1 MPHTLPPK
9 PDFAPS
15 NPANTLRL
23 VALWGLSEAFL
34 GGILHALKLP
44 LTGLLVGGAS
54 LVLIVL
60 LGQAGRRG
68 TVLRGLLV
76 VLSIKALLSPQSPP
90 TAYLAVA
97 FQGVLGE
104 LLAGGRAWPRLRGA
118 VLGAVT
124 MLESAGQQLFV
135 LWLLYQKPLAV
146 AFNAFLNK
154 LLGATAPG
162 AARPDYALGLA
173 AGWLGGHALAGA
185 ALGWWA
191 GGLPARL
198 PQLAAAHPE
207 WQVPAAG
214 EAAGTAE
221 APAALPAPAAPAGR
235 RWRLSRV
242 LLGIWVALALAWLG
256 SRLGWWGAGP
266 LGEKGLAGLL
276 LRSALI
282 YGAWALVLAP
292 WLLRRLRGYL
302 SRPRPGRWATD
313 LAAALAL
320 LPDARQLV
328 AACWTRTAHRRGL
341 ARLRLVVQV
350 LAVNV
355 VGG

>member
-1 MPHTLPPK
+1 MVPVTQP
-9 PDFAPS
+9 
-15 NPANTLRL
+15 NTLRL
-23 VALWGLSEAFL
+23 IALWGLSEAFL
-34 GGILHALKLP
+34 GGILHALKMP

-54 LVLIVL
+54 LILIVL
-60 LGQAGRRG
+60 LGQGGGRG

-76 VLSIKALLSPQSPP
+76 VLSIKVLLSPQSPP

-104 LLAGGRAWPRLRGA
+104 LLAGGRALPRLRGA

-146 AFNAFLNK
+146 AFNSFLDK
-154 LLGATAPG
+154 LLGAGTPG
-162 AARPDYALGLA
+162 SARPDYALWLA
-173 AGWLGGHALAGA
+173 VGWLGGHLLAGA

-191 GGLPARL
+191 GSLPARL
-198 PQLAAAHPE
+198 PLLAAAHPE
-207 WQVPAAG
+207 WHV
-214 EAAGTAE
+214 TA
-221 APAALPAPAAPAGR
+221 APAAAALARPARSASR
-235 RWRLSRV
+235 RWHLSRV
-242 LLGIWVALALAWLG
+242 LLAIWLVLALAWLG
-256 SRLGWWGAGP
+256 NRLGWWGAGP

-276 LRSALI
+276 LRSVLI
-282 YGAWALVLAP
+282 YGAWALLLAP
-292 WLLRRLRGYL
+292 WLLQKLRNYL
-302 SRPRPGRWATD
+302 SRPRAGRWATD

-320 LPDARQLV
+320 LPNSRQLV
-328 AACWTRTAHRRGL
+328 AACWARTTQRRGL
-341 ARLRLVVQV
+341 ARLRLMVQV